1 MSSLVTTKSFC
12 AGDGTLQIENLYSL
26 LDVLWQE
33 ERQLFGGVS
42 SSMADFVLCPRNLKN
57 RDRSDDSKNCRFSEE
72 IKRPSSNL

>member
-33 ERQLFGGVS
+33 ERKNSSEVFRPRWLIS
-42 SSMADFVLCPRNLKN
+42 SSAQ
-57 RDRSDDSKNCRFSEE
+57 ET
-72 IKRPSSNL
+72 